1 MTTTK
6 TPPVFTVRADEV
18 TIGDFIIRGTF
29 TPVSRPVIT
38 RVTDVEQ
45 VGDDMLITTTMGRFS
60 TSEGNL
66 LTCLG
71 KVLDIR

>member
-18 TIGDFIIRGTF
+18 TIGDYIITEST
-29 TPVSRPVIT
+29 TPVARPIIT
-38 RVTDVEQ
+38 LVTSTQ
-45 VGDDMLITTTMGRFS
+45 HIGDDVNITTRNGVFT

-71 KVLDIR
+71 KTLEIR